1 MLRYTT
7 RNNAFTPKRTFA
19 LAGDQLIVETAGHA
33 TAVVPLREISQVALA
48 FAPTRPER
56 NRFRCALRTT
66 RNGPLV
72 FFNREYRGVLD
83 FLDASAEYTAFVR
96 ALNES
101 LARAQPACR
110 YVAGA
115 SQAAYVA
122 SIAAMVFALIV
133 LIAVAVLLF
142 SIGLSW
148 LVVLKA
154 LLIAFYTP
162 TAIHWLKVNRPRSYT
177 PDAIPSNVL
186 PLAVSAP
193 MASST
198 VPSA

>member
-7 RNNAFTPKRTFA
+7 RNNAFTPRRTYA

-33 TAVVPLREISQVALA
+33 TAVVPLREISQVALS
-48 FAPTRPER
+48 FAPTRPEP
-56 NRFRCALRTT
+56 NRFRCALQTT

-83 FLDASAEYTAFVR
+83 FLDTSTEYTAFVR
-96 ALNES
+96 TLHEN
-101 LARAQPACR
+101 LARSQPVCR

-115 SQAAYVA
+115 SQAAYVG
-122 SIAAMVFALIV
+122 SIVAMIFALIV
-133 LIAVAVLLF
+133 LVAVAVLLF

-148 LVVLKA
+148 LVALKA

-162 TAIHWLKVNRPRSYT
+162 TAIRWFKINRPRSY
-177 PDAIPSNVL
+177 PPEAIPNEVL
-186 PLAVSAP
+186 PLVTRAEMTP
-193 MASST
+193 ST
-198 VPSA
+198 VNAP